1 MSTSTEN
8 SSSGNDNVNQI
19 SIESNFEIVNTK
31 NVDIAPKSILEKKR
45 SKFNELVDW
54 LKEWGF
60 NVVDKTNDNKI
71 LGIAFQAEIQP
82 QVSYS
87 SGLSTPFYLEFQDD
101 LEDGLIIRTT
111 FELDK
116 NIEIYLDSQNRA
128 REIELT
134 HIEIGQLVLPLRISI
149 IREHPFIKL
158 YKVIFINNLDKQFFY
173 DSITDL
179 MNSMSIIIGKW
190 DQRYY
195 QIRPEN
201 TKTSKQ
207 IKSNKESKTKDLELE
222 TILKK

>member
-1 MSTSTEN
+1 MSTSSKDN
-8 SSSGNDNVNQI
+8 SNSNGDVNLVATA
-19 SIESNFEIVNTK
+19 SNSNAGNTK
-31 NVDIAPKSILEKKR
+31 NVDIAPKSILEVKR
-45 SKFNELVDW
+45 SIFNQLVDW
-54 LKEWGF
+54 LKKWGF
-60 NVVDKTNDNKI
+60 NVIDRTKENKI
-71 LGIAFQAEIQP
+71 SGIEFQAEIQP
-82 QVSYS
+82 QVPYS

-158 YKVIFINNLDKQFFY
+158 YKVIFITNIDKQFFL

-190 DQRYY
+190 DERYY
-195 QIRPEN
+195 QIRPAQ
-201 TKTSKQ
+201 TKN
-207 IKSNKESKTKDLELE
+207 NKENKTKDLELE
-222 TILKK
+222 KILKK